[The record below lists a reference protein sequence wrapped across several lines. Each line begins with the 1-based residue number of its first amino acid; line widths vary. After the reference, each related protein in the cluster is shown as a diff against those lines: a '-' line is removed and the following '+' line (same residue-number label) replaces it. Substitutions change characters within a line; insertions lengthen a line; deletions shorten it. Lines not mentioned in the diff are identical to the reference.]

1 MKNLN
6 DLDEKDYPGF
16 FSIRKFVQMIDG
28 TLQNP
33 MFYNKNQTNRK

>member
-28 TLQNP
+28 TLAKSNVLQQNS
-33 MFYNKNQTNRK
+33 N